1 MVSGDNQQSLVHSF
15 KISSVGPG
23 NSIGSD
29 SAYHLTGLD
38 LAMKLHYINGIYFF
52 DSEASQTVTLSQIKA
67 ATFFL
72 FNEYY
77 VTCGRLRRADS
88 GRPFIKCN
96 DCGARFIEAE
106 CNSTV
111 AEWLEMIV
119 DDWSAMKLLVS
130 QKVIGPELQFSPPI
144 YIQVT
149 RFKCK
154 GISIGLSWAH
164 VLGDAFSAAAFMN
177 SLTNI
182 LFGAAAATP
191 PPLPAFG
198 SITTTPPPKP
208 PVNTAAKPP
217 LSLRRVDPVGDHWI
231 PTNKYK
237 MESFSF
243 KLNATQLAKLQT
255 QMPHQ
260 TPPFE
265 SISAALWQSIAK
277 LRRGYEPTT
286 VTLCKLNPIKQ
297 QGKIIANTQKIST
310 VKSAASAVSDV
321 DRRDLAALLVANA
334 AEEEGELIEVAV
346 DRDDGVSDFIVY
358 GANLTFV
365 KWDEAD
371 LYGDGIVEL
380 DFERPKFVYYTL
392 HGVVDGGA
400 VVITPRPADDGVSGR
415 NDGGRFVSV
424 ILPENEVA
432 GLKAELMADGMF
444 LEKHKE

>member
-1 MVSGDNQQSLVHSF
+1 M
-15 KISSVGPG
+15 
-23 NSIGSD
+23 
-29 SAYHLTGLD
+29 
-38 LAMKLHYINGIYFF
+38 
-52 DSEASQTVTLSQIKA
+52 
-67 ATFFL
+67 
-72 FNEYY
+72 
-77 VTCGRLRRADS
+77 
-88 GRPFIKCN
+88 
-96 DCGARFIEAE
+96 
-106 CNSTV
+106 
-111 AEWLEMIV
+111 
-119 DDWSAMKLLVS
+119 
-130 QKVIGPELQFSPPI
+130 
-144 YIQVT
+144 T

-182 LFGAAAATP
+182 LFAAAAAAATP
-191 PPLPAFG
+191 PPLPALG
-198 SITTTPPPKP
+198 TITTTPPPKP

-231 PTNKYK
+231 PTNKHK

-277 LRRGYEPTT
+277 LRRDYEPTT

-346 DRDDGVSDFIVY
+346 DRDDGVGDFVVY

-371 LYGDGIVEL
+371 LYGDGIMEL
-380 DFERPKFVYYTL
+380 DFKRPKFVYYTL
-392 HGVVDGGA
+392 HGVGDGGA
-400 VVITPRPADDGVSGR
+400 VVVTPRPADDEVSGR
-415 NDGGRFVSV
+415 EDGGRFVSV